1 MSTST
6 QAKVKVVRFKEL
18 NIPAYLSIAKPV
30 LNPNNHIYNATILYD
45 CCHFVLETPYLKNP
59 FGVTK
64 FMKGSGMGHSITL
77 MATGTYTDSHE
88 TIQTFFAQLR
98 KIDDAMIA
106 YGVKYSEELFG
117 KKMTEGEVK
126 EIYDPGVRGKMD
138 ASGNPYPDK
147 ISPKII
153 VNNNGYGVLPKI
165 VVFKNSKTP
174 IDIHSWDDFE
184 VLIEKGTSLRG
195 IIQPR
200 IYLMKDKFGMV
211 YEYHQ
216 IKLPSIT
223 TKKQV
228 EVGDYCFSE

>member
-1 MSTST
+1 MS
-6 QAKVKVVRFKEL
+6 QVKVVRFKEL
-18 NIPAYLSIAKPV
+18 DIPKYLSIGKPV
-30 LNPNNHIYNATILYD
+30 LNPNNHIYNASILYD

-77 MATGTYTDSHE
+77 MATGTYTDGQE
-88 TIQTFFAQLR
+88 TIQAFFAQLR
-98 KIDDAMIA
+98 KIDETMIE
-106 YGVKYSEELFG
+106 YGEKYSETLFG
-117 KKMTEGEVK
+117 KKMTKEEVK
-126 EIYDPGVRGKMD
+126 AIYDPGVRGKLD

-153 VNNNGYGVLPKI
+153 VRNNGYGVLPKI

-174 IDIHSWDDFE
+174 IDIHSFEDFE
-184 VLIEKGTSLRG
+184 ALIEKGMSLRG

-200 IYLMKDKFGMV
+200 IYLMKDKFGLV

-216 IKLPSIT
+216 IKLPSVT

-228 EVGDYCFSE
+228 ETADYCFSE